1 MLHLCCLQ
9 SRPNCNAILLTTEI
23 TTPAY
28 YKGKDKHRQV
38 TNMIFRT
45 GASAVLFSNKR
56 PMLRRA
62 KYVLDTNYRVHLAS
76 RDPAYKCIWYGPD
89 AEGNNGECGCPA
101 SINMCNMHV
110 SYAAMASGFPA
121 VISAYTCFAGLSLMC
136 MYMVA
141 VLGCCEQQPHPEA
154 TSICMSVQRFLVWQ

>member
-1 MLHLCCLQ
+1 MPSLLCLQ

-56 PMLRRA
+56 HMVRRA

-89 AEGNNGECGCPA
+89 AEGNNGEW
-101 SINMCNMHV
+101 S
-110 SYAAMASGFPA
+110 FPA
-121 VISAYTCFAGLSLMC
+121 RLHEMCIVETDVQSRVCWSCRVRCFCADVQHARVDNTRAQES
-136 MYMVA
+136 
-141 VLGCCEQQPHPEA
+141 VLQ
-154 TSICMSVQRFLVWQ
+154 TSMRRQVQ

>member
-1 MLHLCCLQ
+1 MQQIESSSTTDAQSLLASPLYSEACTPTAGSDTLLALAAVQ

-45 GASAVLFSNKR
+45 GASAVLFSNK
-56 PMLRRA
+56 PKMVAKA
-62 KYVLDTNYRVHLAS
+62 KYKLATNYRVHLAS

-89 AEGNNGECGCPA
+89 AEGNNGIYLGKDVVNEA
-101 SINMCNMHV
+101 SR
-110 SYAAMASGFPA
+110 A
-121 VISAYTCFAGLSLMC
+121 L
-136 MYMVA
+136 
-141 VLGCCEQQPHPEA
+141 
-154 TSICMSVQRFLVWQ
+154 R

>member
-1 MLHLCCLQ
+1 MLSFDGVHAFVCYLQ

-56 PMLRRA
+56 HMVRRA

-89 AEGNNGECGCPA
+89 EEGNNGEGKA
-101 SINMCNMHV
+101 FLQGFKRHV
-110 SYAAMASGFPA
+110 VSSR
-121 VISAYTCFAGLSLMC
+121 ISAAQSVGSEWADVFLQWCQCVHA
-136 MYMVA
+136 
-141 VLGCCEQQPHPEA
+141 Q
-154 TSICMSVQRFLVWQ
+154 TSG

>member
-1 MLHLCCLQ
+1 MLACMLHPCCPQ

-62 KYVLDTNYRVHLAS
+62 KYVLDTNYRVHLAA

-89 AEGNNGECGCPA
+89 AEGNNGEW
-101 SINMCNMHV
+101 
-110 SYAAMASGFPA
+110 
-121 VISAYTCFAGLSLMC
+121 LL
-136 MYMVA
+136 A
-141 VLGCCEQQPHPEA
+141 VLQCNRVAKCL
-154 TSICMSVQRFLVWQ
+154 S

>member
-1 MLHLCCLQ
+1 MPSPPCLQ

-56 PMLRRA
+56 HMVRRA

-89 AEGNNGECGCPA
+89 AEGNNGEWRA
-101 SINMCNMHV
+101 
-110 SYAAMASGFPA
+110 
-121 VISAYTCFAGLSLMC
+121 
-136 MYMVA
+136 
-141 VLGCCEQQPHPEA
+141 
-154 TSICMSVQRFLVWQ
+154 FLQGI